1 MDGTNE
7 VVAIEDHVCALTL
20 ATALITCK
28 KVWEHTEMYAD
39 AKNLASVVNL
49 SNEST
54 STVTAFLDYKIDVSL
69 LEADVLSAAAVRT
82 PLHP

>member
-7 VVAIEDHVCALTL
+7 VVTTEGHVCALTL

-28 KVWEHTEMYAD
+28 KVWECTEMYAD

-49 SNEST
+49 SNKST
-54 STVTAFLDYKIDVSL
+54 STMTFLDYKID
-69 LEADVLSAAAVRT
+69 
-82 PLHP
+82 